1 MMMTQEQALER
12 LNGNDLLQ
20 LGMDAGDVRQSLWPE
35 PVVTYT
41 VGYQVEVGSGVPL
54 VELSAAIDRGATGLL
69 LSAVPGAS
77 LAAVAEDLSAI
88 HSRFPELAL
97 TGFSP
102 AQVAGLGDATDTFKA
117 LRNAGLVLFG
127 SAVDAAQP
135 DAAAAKSSSSLS
147 PTSPSITDKVG
158 QGFSPGHP
166 EPLPGGA
173 FAPGGHEGWLAIH
186 RAAHQSGLQSVA
198 VLELRSS
205 DTAKD
210 WVALLEQVVTLQSET
225 TGFLA
230 CEPRIEQMERALDEV
245 TGAQYLKMV
254 ALCRLYLD
262 TIPHLQVDWSIFGP
276 KVLQVALRFGAD
288 DAGLVLANERNR
300 KVPSHHSG
308 EEELRRIIRD
318 AGFQP
323 SQRDAIY
330 GRQFVY

>member
-1 MMMTQEQALER
+1 MMMTQEQAIDR

-41 VGYQVEVGSGVPL
+41 VGYRVAVGNGVQL
-54 VELSAAIDRGATGLL
+54 DRVSAAIKRGATGLV
-69 LSAVPGAS
+69 LSAAPGAS
-77 LAAVAEDLSAI
+77 LSAITTDISAI
-88 HSRFPELAL
+88 HQRFPEIVL
-97 TGFSP
+97 TGFTP
-102 AQVAGLGDATDTFKA
+102 AQIARLGDAIKSFKA
-117 LRNAGLVLFG
+117 LIHAGLSLFG
-127 SAVDAAQP
+127 SATD
-135 DAAAAKSSSSLS
+135 S
-147 PTSPSITDKVG
+147 PGDLITETG
-158 QGFSPGHP
+158 QGFNNDKSRRPS
-166 EPLPGGA
+166 EGA
-173 FAPGGHEGWLAIH
+173 PASEVPADWLGLH
-186 RAAHQSGLQSVA
+186 RAAHQAGLQSVA

-205 DTAKD
+205 DTSAD
-210 WVALLEQVVTLQSET
+210 WVTLLEQIATLQRET
-225 TGFLA
+225 NGFLA
-230 CEPRIEQMERALDEV
+230 CEPRIEKMERALDEV

-288 DAGLVLANERNR
+288 DAGLVLASERDR
-300 KVPSHHSG
+300 KIPSHHSG